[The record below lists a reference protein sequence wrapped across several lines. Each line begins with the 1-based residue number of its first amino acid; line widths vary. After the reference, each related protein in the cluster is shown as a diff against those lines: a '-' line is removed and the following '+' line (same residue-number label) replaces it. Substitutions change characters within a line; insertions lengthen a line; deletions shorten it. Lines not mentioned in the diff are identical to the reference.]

1 MLKEQITSI
10 IYKNSHD
17 CSDGLV
23 INFENIQKIISL
35 LCEETENKQ
44 PVIKPDIQEYEILC
58 LKSSLGSWYL
68 KEDGFFRNE
77 NSLVFYSLFQI
88 LNDINTKHLSIES
101 VKRLSDGQV
110 FSVGDGMKYKGK
122 ENELWGV
129 NRKYCIIYY
138 FSIKEGFIFVND
150 HFENIERVGHISE
163 WILNVPEIV
172 ILTTEDGVVITD
184 PYARLYGVNTQFHK
198 MWNLTAKNYANT
210 DIILFKNEP
219 AMNDYILIN
228 KYKIILTT
236 EDGVNITNS
245 KQMIYGVEKD
255 FSCTYNISANN
266 YEDDTPKYFSTEIA
280 RDEYIL
286 QNKPITVTHK
296 EMLEH
301 KKDNCNNYN
310 TTAADDLK
318 EFFKSKQKS

>member
-44 PVIKPDIQEYEILC
+44 PVIKPDIQGYEILC
-58 LKSSLGSWYL
+58 LKSCLGSWYL

-172 ILTTEDGVVITD
+172 ILTTEDGV
-184 PYARLYGVNTQFHK
+184 
-198 MWNLTAKNYANT
+198 
-210 DIILFKNEP
+210 
-219 AMNDYILIN
+219 
-228 KYKIILTT
+228 
-236 EDGVNITNS
+236 NITNS